1 MATTTVEGTGTA
13 KGKAPSGDG
22 GSTPKIPGSGGGG
35 STPKIPNIG
44 SGGHMAGGASFASLQ
59 SALAAAVQKMEDT
72 QARSENPM
80 PQFVTD
86 LANSIADY
94 VKSVRITPEQFNV
107 NSQSITTIGSQ
118 TTQTGPTAPVPLQS
132 DQITIGSMNPNA

>member
-1 MATTTVEGTGTA
+1 MATTAEQDGSGAGRYRRKTGT
-13 KGKAPSGDG
+13 
-22 GSTPKIPGSGGGG
+22 STPTPVVPGG
-35 STPKIPNIG
+35 P
-44 SGGHMAGGASFASLQ
+44 GGHVAGGASFASLE
-59 SALAAAVQKMEDT
+59 SALASAVQKMEDT

-86 LANSIADY
+86 LANAIANY

-118 TTQTGPTAPVPLQS
+118 TTQTGPTAPVPLQP